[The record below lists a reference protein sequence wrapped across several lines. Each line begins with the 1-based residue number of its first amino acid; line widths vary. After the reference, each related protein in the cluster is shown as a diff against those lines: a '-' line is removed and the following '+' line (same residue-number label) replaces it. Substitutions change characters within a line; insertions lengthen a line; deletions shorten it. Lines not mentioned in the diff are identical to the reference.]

1 MALYFARG
9 LMKPLVGTP
18 FYEALDSAMAKI
30 GAGISA
36 PGHSLLSRI
45 EGHSGVLAFGT
56 KDYSRSREVIAALS
70 RAVQH
75 HFTVRLHH
83 ATLQH
88 TTAMGYVVDPYRLQY
103 VQGGL
108 YLVGLDHGKQ
118 ELRTF
123 AVERIREVKLTRKR
137 FDPLPAAR
145 LEELQA
151 SAFQL
156 IQGEPKLVR
165 VWFSAAQAPYVRER
179 MWHPSQEIAEQADG
193 SVILSLRVASL
204 WEVERWVYGWGGDA
218 KVLS

>member
-1 MALYFARG
+1 
-9 LMKPLVGTP
+9 
-18 FYEALDSAMAKI
+18 
-30 GAGISA
+30 
-36 PGHSLLSRI
+36 
-45 EGHSGVLAFGT
+45 
-56 KDYSRSREVIAALS
+56 
-70 RAVQH
+70 
-75 HFTVRLHH
+75 
-83 ATLQH
+83 
-88 TTAMGYVVDPYRLQY
+88 
-103 VQGGL
+103 
-108 YLVGLDHGKQ
+108 
-118 ELRTF
+118 
-123 AVERIREVKLTRKR
+123 VERIREVKLTRKR